1 MNRMFEWLGSARQ
14 ALEVPILQT
23 ETTNITVWS
32 VIYFAVLIILL
43 LWFAKKLQFWVAH
56 RLLLRTKLDA
66 GARLA
71 VGTIMRYMVLLFGF
85 FIVVSTVGVDLTTFT
100 VFAGAI
106 GIGAGFGLQTVV
118 SNFFAGLIIMIERP
132 VKIGDRIEV
141 GAVNGDVIEIGA
153 RATTVLTNDNIAIIV
168 PNSKFVSENVVNWKY
183 NDNRVRFRVPVTVAY
198 GTDLRKVEKLLMEVA
213 AAEQAVLDIPEPTVA
228 LLEFGDSGVRFELRA
243 WTSSLMHRK
252 GRLVSALNF
261 AINDKFVEH
270 GIEIPYP
277 QRDLHVRSGTLEI
290 RRATIQTTT

>member
-1 MNRMFEWLGSARQ
+1 MDRVFEWLGGVRE
-14 ALEVPILQT
+14 ALEVPLLQVGKT
-23 ETTNITVWS
+23 EITLWS
-32 VIYFAVLIILL
+32 VLYFAVLVAALL
-43 LWFAKKLQFWVAH
+43 LFAKKLQFWVAH
-56 RLLLRTKLDA
+56 RLLGRTRLDA
-66 GARLA
+66 SARLA
-71 VGTIMRYMVLLFGF
+71 VGTITRYVVLLFGF
-85 FIVVSTVGVDLTTFT
+85 LVIVGTAGVDLTTFT
-100 VFAGAI
+100 VLAGAI

-118 SNFFAGLIIMIERP
+118 SNFFAGLIIMLERP

-141 GAVNGDVIEIGA
+141 GDVNGDVIEIGA

-183 NDNRVRFRVPVTVAY
+183 NDNRVRFRVPVSVAY

-213 AAEQAVLDIPEPTVA
+213 AEEKAVLENPEPNVA
-228 LLEFGDSGVRFELRA
+228 LVEFGDSGVKFELRA
-243 WTSSLMHRK
+243 WTSSLMHRR

-277 QRDLHVRSGTLEI
+277 QRDLHVRSGTLEV
-290 RRATIQTTT
+290 RRARTQSPP

>member
-1 MNRMFEWLGSARQ
+1 MNRMFEWLGSARE

-23 ETTNITVWS
+23 GTTNITVWS

-141 GAVNGDVIEIGA
+141 GDVNGDVIEIGA

-168 PNSKFVSENVVNWKY
+168 PNSRFVSENVVNWKY

-198 GTDLRKVEKLLMEVA
+198 GTDLRKVEKLLIDVA
-213 AAEQAVLDIPEPTVA
+213 AEEEAVLENPEPTVA
-228 LLEFGDSGVRFELRA
+228 LVEFGDSGVKFELRA

-270 GIEIPYP
+270 GIEIPFP

-290 RRATIQTTT
+290 RRATAQTTT

>member
-1 MNRMFEWLGSARQ
+1 MDRLFEWLGTARGV
-14 ALEVPILQT
+14 LEVPLLQAGST
-23 ETTNITVWS
+23 RITVWS
-32 VIYFAVLIILL
+32 LLYFAVLVVLL
-43 LWFAKKLQFWVAH
+43 LWFAKKLQFWLAH

-71 VGTIMRYMVLLFGF
+71 VGTIMRYIVLLFGF
-85 FIVVSTVGVDLTTFT
+85 FIIVSTAGIDLTTLT

-141 GAVNGDVIEIGA
+141 NDVHGDVIEIGA

-183 NDNRVRFRVPVTVAY
+183 NDNRVRFHVPVAVAY
-198 GTDLRKVEKLLMEVA
+198 GTDLRKVEKLLLEVA
-213 AAEQAVLDIPEPTVA
+213 AAEPAVLGNPEPNVC
-228 LLEFGDSGVRFELRA
+228 LLEFGDSGVQFELRA
-243 WTSSLMHRK
+243 WTASLMHRK
-252 GRLVSALNF
+252 GRLISALNF

-270 GIEIPYP
+270 GIEIPFP
-277 QRDLHVRSGTLEI
+277 QRDLHVRSGTLEF
-290 RRATIQTTT
+290 RRAPSRA

>member
-1 MNRMFEWLGSARQ
+1 MNRMFEWLGSARE
-14 ALEVPILQT
+14 ALEVPILQAGKT
-23 ETTNITVWS
+23 EITVWS
-32 VIYFAVLIILL
+32 VIYFAVLIVLL

-71 VGTIMRYMVLLFGF
+71 VGTIMRYVVLLSGF

-100 VFAGAI
+100 VLAGAI

-141 GAVNGDVIEIGA
+141 GDVNGDVIEIGA

-183 NDNRVRFRVPVTVAY
+183 NDNRVRFRVPVSVAY

-213 AAEQAVLDIPEPTVA
+213 AAEQAVLDNPEPNVA
-228 LLEFGDSGVRFELRA
+228 LVEFGDSGVKFELRA

-277 QRDLHVRSGTLEI
+277 QRDLHVRSGTLAI
-290 RRATIQTTT
+290 RRATTQTPT